1 MKALI
6 KEQQLEEG
14 IHAKEEHQHGLE
26 VDVKIHNQE
35 GYGEKEHTHGEERQ
49 EIGII
54 PLGYY
59 FAVEKDIVD
68 KVVERNLQ
76 EIKAAEDTGRY
87 QENLVGRYRVED
99 FRFE

>member
-26 VDVKIHNQE
+26 VDVKIYNQE
-35 GYGEKEHTHGEERQ
+35 GYGEEKHPHGEERQ
-49 EIGII
+49 EIGVI
-54 PLGYY
+54 PLGNH

-68 KVVERNLQ
+68 KVVECNLQ

-87 QENLVGRYRVED
+87 QENLVGRYRIED
-99 FRFE
+99 FWFE